1 MSVGAEHRLELDP
14 DPSAPSKA
22 RTWLRELLPM
32 GDTVSAACL
41 VASELVSNSVRHAW
55 FGAGERVEL
64 VVVVTGEA
72 VRIEVVDPGPGFLR
86 RDPELPV
93 ADASRG
99 RGLYLIQQLASRWG
113 VVRDQATRV
122 WVELPLP

>member
-1 MSVGAEHRLELDP
+1 MYVGAEHRLELDP

-22 RTWLRELLPM
+22 RAWLRELLPV
-32 GDTVSAACL
+32 GNAVSTACL

-55 FGAGERVEL
+55 FGAGDRVEL
-64 VVVVTGEA
+64 VVVMTDDT

-86 RDPELPV
+86 REPELPV
-93 ADASRG
+93 PDASRG

-122 WVELPLP
+122 WAELPLP